1 MKITIGVIGKNE
13 QHPNDRVDA
22 HTMEAAERIGRLVAE
37 RGGVIVTGGRAG
49 VMEAASK
56 GAQQA
61 GGLTIGFLPGM
72 EKSGANRYVDIV
84 FPTGLGRARNLLTAR
99 SCDALIMVGG
109 STGTLNELTIAYA
122 EARPVVI
129 LEGSGGWADRIRGVL
144 HQGRFLDERE
154 TVEIEFAKSPDEAV
168 EKAFRRAADTTRI
181 ATSDRP

>member
-13 QHPNDRVDA
+13 QHRNHHVDA
-22 HTMEAAERIGRLVAE
+22 ATMAAAEHIGRLVAE
-37 RGGVIVTGGRAG
+37 RGGVLVTGGRAG

-56 GAQQA
+56 GAQRA

-72 EKSGANRYVDIV
+72 EKSGANPYVDIV

-99 SCDALIMVGG
+99 SCEALIMVGG

-129 LEGSGGWADRIRGVL
+129 LRGSGWSDRIASVL
-144 HQGRFLDERE
+144 HKGRGRSR
-154 TVEIEFAKSPDEAV
+154 KSVSPTRP
-168 EKAFRRAADTTRI
+168 RRRWRPPSADT
-181 ATSDRP
+181 AGPAMPDRP